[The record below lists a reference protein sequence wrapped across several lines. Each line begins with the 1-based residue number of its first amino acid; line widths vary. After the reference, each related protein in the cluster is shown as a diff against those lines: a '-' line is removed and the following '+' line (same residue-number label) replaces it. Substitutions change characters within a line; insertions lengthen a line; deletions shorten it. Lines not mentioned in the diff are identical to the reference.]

1 MTEVSKQVIMGLVII
16 FLGFFLLFDSLGY
29 IEVDFWSL
37 MGDLWP
43 LVLIVIGLIVVFKGS
58 RKTKHEV
65 SPSKGKYSNNSISGL
80 FGDVRIAGMSDTVGK
95 IDRSLIIGDIVIDL
109 SGSKLQDGDDYV
121 GVSVIFGD
129 VVVTVPADFPVS
141 VDLSCIAG
149 SASFGDKKSDGLMP
163 KILYTENEFGSA
175 PAKLYIKGNAI
186 FGDVKV
192 IKSTK

>member
-1 MTEVSKQVIMGLVII
+1 MTGVSKQIVMGLVII
-16 FLGFFLLFDSLGY
+16 FLGFVLLFDSLGY
-29 IEVDFWSL
+29 IEIDFWSL

-43 LVLIVIGLIVVFKGS
+43 LVLIVIGLIVVFKSSG
-58 RKTKHEV
+58 KTKHEV
-65 SPSKGKYSNNSISGL
+65 SSSKGKSSNNSISGL
-80 FGDVRIAGMSDTVGK
+80 FGDIRIAGISEAVGK
-95 IDRSLIIGDIVIDL
+95 IDRSLLIGDIVVDL
-109 SGSKLQDGDDYV
+109 SGSRLQDGDNYV

-163 KILYTENEFGSA
+163 KIRYTENDFGSA
-175 PAKLYIKGNAI
+175 PAKLYIKGNTI